1 MFGSKGKIDIVIQ
14 KYNYAPGDNISGNV
28 ALLLR
33 KPVNA
38 REMSISLVGEQLI
51 TNTQDI
57 RRKGLIMDDEEMSG
71 SRMGS
76 MMGSS
81 SRRWGSEGMMIG
93 TRREKS
99 TTTDR
104 VRVYNFK
111 QQLDSE
117 KEYSQGQ
124 EYYFFEIKIPK
135 DILGTRPEVTS
146 LAPSYPIK
154 WYLLAKLDIPGRPDI
169 SRKVDITIVS
179 LERPPDP
186 EVKSPSTSPEGPPG
200 AEVKGPSMS
209 LGGPPDPG
217 SYMRR
222 A

>member
-14 KYNYAPGDNISGNV
+14 KFNYAPGDNISGNV
-28 ALLLR
+28 ALLLK

-51 TNTQDI
+51 TNTEDI
-57 RRKGLIMDDEEMSG
+57 RRNGFIMGDGARNRGTM
-71 SRMGS
+71 MP
-76 MMGSS
+76 MMG
-81 SRRWGSEGMMIG
+81 RRRGREGMMIG

-124 EYYFFEIKIPK
+124 EYYFFEMKIPT
-135 DILGTRPEVTS
+135 DILDMRPQATGPVQ
-146 LAPSYPIK
+146 SYPIK

-179 LERPPDP
+179 SERPPVP
-186 EVKSPSTSPEGPPG
+186 EVKSPSI
-200 AEVKGPSMS
+200 S
-209 LGGPPDPG
+209 LGGPPGPG
-217 SYMRR
+217 L
-222 A
+222 